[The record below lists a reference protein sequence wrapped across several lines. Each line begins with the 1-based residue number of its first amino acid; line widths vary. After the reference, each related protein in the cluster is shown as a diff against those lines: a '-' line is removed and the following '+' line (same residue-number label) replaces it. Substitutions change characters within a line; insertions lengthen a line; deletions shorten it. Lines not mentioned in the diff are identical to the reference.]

1 MVEAVSEAV
10 RHTALARPLDDRWSQ
25 PDAFRRAPGFTLA
38 GAAARGESLT
48 ESTTVVFEGTVL
60 GIDAPDAAW
69 TPVWSAELSSEV
81 PVAVS
86 GGTPLYFGA
95 FRFLRWRLST
105 TAAPESG
112 AVIHIALDGD
122 IQE

>member
-1 MVEAVSEAV
+1 MSQAV
-10 RHTALARPLDDRWSQ
+10 RHTALARPLDESWSQ

-48 ESTTVVFEGTVL
+48 EATTVVFEGTVL

-69 TPVWSAELSSEV
+69 TTVWSAELSGDE

-86 GGTPLYFGA
+86 GETPLYFGA
-95 FRFLRWRLST
+95 FRFLRWRLVPN
-105 TAAPESG
+105 AAPESG
-112 AVIHIALDGD
+112 AAIHIALDGD